1 MKCKQHNHPSTQNF
15 WLDDIYFF
23 LTYATVQV
31 IVVVSNQGTIHYI
44 CKDTTYDYSAA
55 FELFKECTKNIKK
68 TSFAKTHY
76 MAALSF
82 LVRCSEVGLYYIKR
96 RFDMNII
103 IIGVLGVLIS
113 SFILSRL
120 KYTKKIQKL
129 EGVLYSG
136 EIVSLKTI
144 VGRPN
149 RYVIEINVE
158 DNKTNAKG
166 KVITT
171 NCKCKQ
177 YEIGDRISLL
187 YVSRWDQY
195 YWIEDINKKIT
206 FLKIF
211 LWMLISF
218 FLIFM
223 VGGIIALYF

>member
-15 WLDDIYFF
+15 SLDDIYLF

-31 IVVVSNQGTIHYI
+31 IVVVPNQGTIH
-44 CKDTTYDYSAA
+44 
-55 FELFKECTKNIKK
+55 
-68 TSFAKTHY
+68 
-76 MAALSF
+76 
-82 LVRCSEVGLYYIKR
+82 YIKR

-223 VGGIIALYF
+223 VGGMIALYF